1 MHVEVVNET
10 TWRVP
15 QSRIQNVTHH
25 AEQLFGLPRDASVQL
40 VFVADRVMRR
50 LNQRAFRRNR
60 PTDVLA
66 FPLHQLRPSRSIA
79 LRKMAKDPDGFLRL
93 GDVVI
98 SVPTAARHA
107 RRLRRPLTDEVAE
120 LFAHGVLHLLGYD
133 HGRPRE
139 ASRME
144 KLTTRLVA

>member
-1 MHVEVVNET
+1 MDVVNET
-10 TWRVP
+10 TRRVP
-15 QSRIQNVTHH
+15 QSRIHNVTRH

-40 VFVADRVMRR
+40 VFVTDRTMRR

-66 FPLHQLRPSRSIA
+66 FPFHQLRSSPFGA
-79 LRKMAKDPDGFLRL
+79 LRKMARDPEGFIHL

-107 RRLRRPLTDEVAE
+107 RRLRRPLADEVAE

-139 ASRME
+139 ISRME
-144 KLTTRLVA
+144 KLTTRLLA